1 MSAEDDEVVSRA
13 TARLGVVLKGKY
25 TLDRILGVGG
35 MATVYSA
42 THRNGKAFAVKVLHA
57 DLSLRSDT
65 RTRFLREGYLANRVN
80 HPGAVAVLDDDV
92 AEDGGAFLVM
102 ELVHGE
108 TLETLWER
116 NGGRLPLAFVAGIGL
131 QLLDVLAAAHAR
143 GLIHRDIKPGNL
155 MVTHEGVVKVLD
167 FGIARLRDV
176 AAARTTQT
184 GMVMGTPAFM
194 APEHALAQTDEVDA
208 RTDVWEAGATLFTL
222 VTGQLVHDGA
232 NAQQILVKAATARAR
247 PLAAVM
253 PGAPPA
259 ICAVIDRALAFEKSE
274 RWPGASAMREALRE
288 ASSVAL
294 IAVPTAAVIAA
305 LLEDLG
311 QHEKTRVVAAVEP
324 PPDSAVVERDS
335 GEMATG
341 QRPAPPPSAGSSGT
355 LVSSHQGPKRLE
367 ARGPA
372 LAGPIT
378 AEAVASDSS
387 ILRGMTKPRG
397 IMAIVLGT
405 LGLGAVLLVVIRTG
419 RAKDATPIAPTT
431 QAVVVVPAAPT
442 TSVVAP
448 PTVPPPVATPAWT
461 AVPTPPAE
469 PAVIESSAV
478 TPRPKPV
485 MPVAPAPPVAVTAP
499 TAKASAAAPSCNPP
513 YEFDEKGNKRWKR
526 QCL

>member
-13 TARLGVVLKGKY
+13 TARLGAVLKGKY

-208 RTDVWEAGATLFTL
+208 RTDV
-222 VTGQLVHDGA
+222 
-232 NAQQILVKAATARAR
+232 
-247 PLAAVM
+247 
-253 PGAPPA
+253 
-259 ICAVIDRALAFEKSE
+259 
-274 RWPGASAMREALRE
+274 
-288 ASSVAL
+288 
-294 IAVPTAAVIAA
+294 
-305 LLEDLG
+305 
-311 QHEKTRVVAAVEP
+311 
-324 PPDSAVVERDS
+324 
-335 GEMATG
+335 
-341 QRPAPPPSAGSSGT
+341 
-355 LVSSHQGPKRLE
+355 
-367 ARGPA
+367 
-372 LAGPIT
+372 
-378 AEAVASDSS
+378 
-387 ILRGMTKPRG
+387 
-397 IMAIVLGT
+397 
-405 LGLGAVLLVVIRTG
+405 
-419 RAKDATPIAPTT
+419 
-431 QAVVVVPAAPT
+431 
-442 TSVVAP
+442 
-448 PTVPPPVATPAWT
+448 
-461 AVPTPPAE
+461 
-469 PAVIESSAV
+469 
-478 TPRPKPV
+478 
-485 MPVAPAPPVAVTAP
+485 
-499 TAKASAAAPSCNPP
+499 
-513 YEFDEKGNKRWKR
+513 
-526 QCL
+526 